1 MDFEAQRKSRMVAL
15 EEKRK
20 KLEEMRKQR
29 EARITASSPAEDE
42 SKDSYALSHEHDH
55 RPHRRLLLGW
65 LGHAE
70 AVRIHR

>member
-29 EARITASSPAEDE
+29 EARITASSPGGTAEDE
-42 SKDSYALSHEHDH
+42 SILRNPTRS
-55 RPHRRLLLGW
+55 R
-65 LGHAE
+65 
-70 AVRIHR
+70 